1 MSKNQLPPPKTPE
14 EVKKQ
19 LLSGYHEVLSRAGV
33 HEEALAKKLKA
44 ELGATEIKIFKGPD
58 DLIYSEPVVAWD
70 IRQRARMDAQKLLG
84 LYPAEKHDHEI
95 NMGVTMDLSDEDRK
109 LLKSGLDGVA
119 QAIIKQAHTEE
130 D

>member
-1 MSKNQLPPPKTPE
+1 MAKDLVKMSKNQLPPPKTPE

-33 HEEALAKKLKA
+33 HEEELAKRLKA
-44 ELGATEIKIFKGPD
+44 ELNATRKK
-58 DLIYSEPVVAWD
+58 VVLWD